1 MSLSLLSAIL
11 VGVGG
16 MAGALSR
23 HVVDQQIIG
32 KWSTVTVNVL
42 GSIALGFIVA
52 APVGDAAATLAGTGF
67 CGAFTTFSSFAVGV
81 AELLDVGDYRTAAR
95 YAFGT
100 LLAALVGVAI
110 GAAVGGI
117 LG

>member
-1 MSLSLLSAIL
+1 MTPSLLSAVL

-16 MAGALSR
+16 MAGAVSR
-23 HVVDQQIIG
+23 HTVDQRVVG

-42 GSIALGFIVA
+42 GSVALGFIVT

-81 AELLDVGDYRTAAR
+81 AELAEAGDYWTAAR

-117 LG
+117 VG

>member
-1 MSLSLLSAIL
+1 MTPSLLSAVL

-16 MAGALSR
+16 MGGAVAR
-23 HVVDQQIIG
+23 HTVDQRVVG

-42 GSIALGFIVA
+42 GSVALGFIVTA
-52 APVGDAAATLAGTGF
+52 SVGDAAATLAGTGF

-81 AELLDVGDYRTAAR
+81 AELAEAGDYDTAAR

-100 LLAALVGVAI
+100 LVAALVGVAI
-110 GAAVGGI
+110 GGAMGGLVG
-117 LG
+117 

>member
-1 MSLSLLSAIL
+1 MSLSLVSAVL

-16 MAGALSR
+16 TVGALSR
-23 HVVDQQIIG
+23 HLVDQQLVG

-42 GSIALGFIVA
+42 GSIALGFIVSV
-52 APVGDAAATLAGTGF
+52 PFGDAVAALAGTGF

-81 AELLDVGDYRTAAR
+81 AELLDAGDYRTAAR

-110 GAAVGGI
+110 GGVMGGLVG
-117 LG
+117 

>member
-1 MSLSLLSAIL
+1 MTPSLLSAVL

-16 MAGALSR
+16 MGGAVAR
-23 HVVDQQIIG
+23 HTVDQRVVG

-42 GSIALGFIVA
+42 GSVALGFIVTA
-52 APVGDAAATLAGTGF
+52 SVGDAAAKLAGTGF

-81 AELLDVGDYRTAAR
+81 AELAEAGDYDTAAR

-100 LLAALVGVAI
+100 LVAALVGVAI
-110 GAAVGGI
+110 GCVVGG
-117 LG
+117 LVG

>member
-1 MSLSLLSAIL
+1 MTLSGTSVVL

-16 MAGALSR
+16 MLGALSR
-23 HVVDQQIIG
+23 HIVDQRIVG
-32 KWSTVTVNVL
+32 KWSTFTVNVL
-42 GSIALGFIVA
+42 GSIALGFVVTA
-52 APVGDAAATLAGTGF
+52 SVGDATATLAGTGF

-110 GAAVGGI
+110 GGAIGGI
-117 LG
+117 VG

>member
-1 MSLSLLSAIL
+1 MSLSATTVVL
-11 VGVGG
+11 VGLGG
-16 MAGALSR
+16 MLGAVSR
-23 HVVDQQIIG
+23 HVVDQQIVG
-32 KWSTVTVNVL
+32 KWSTFTVNVL
-42 GSIALGFIVA
+42 GSIALGFVVT
-52 APVGDAAATLAGTGF
+52 APVAEPAATLAGTGF

-110 GAAVGGI
+110 GGAIGGVVG
-117 LG
+117 

>member
-1 MSLSLLSAIL
+1 MTLSFSSVVL

-16 MAGALSR
+16 MLGALSR
-23 HVVDQQIIG
+23 HVVDQQIVG
-32 KWSTVTVNVL
+32 KWSTFTVNVL
-42 GSIALGFIVA
+42 GSIALGFVVT
-52 APVGDAAATLAGTGF
+52 APVGDATATLAGTGF

-110 GAAVGGI
+110 GGAMGGI
-117 LG
+117 VG

>member
-1 MSLSLLSAIL
+1 MSLSLLSAVL

-16 MAGALSR
+16 MAGAVSR
-23 HVVDQQIIG
+23 HTVDQRVVG

-42 GSIALGFIVA
+42 GSVALGFLVTS
-52 APVGDAAATLAGTGF
+52 PVGDAAVALAGTGF

-81 AELLDVGDYRTAAR
+81 AELADAGDYDTAAR

-110 GAAVGGI
+110 GGVVGGTV
-117 LG
+117 G

>member
-1 MSLSLLSAIL
+1 MSLSLLPAVL

-16 MAGALSR
+16 MAGAVSR
-23 HVVDQQIIG
+23 HTVDQRIVG

-42 GSIALGFIVA
+42 GSVALGFLVS
-52 APVGDAAATLAGTGF
+52 APVGDAAVTLAGTGF

-81 AELLDVGDYRTAAR
+81 AELVDAGEYDTAAR

-100 LLAALVGVAI
+100 LVAALVGVAI
-110 GAAVGGI
+110 GGAVGGMV
-117 LG
+117 G

>member
-1 MSLSLLSAIL
+1 MTLSLLSAAL

-16 MAGALSR
+16 MAGAVAR
-23 HVVDQQIIG
+23 HTVDQRVVG

-42 GSIALGFIVA
+42 GSVALGFLVS

-81 AELLDVGDYRTAAR
+81 AELTDAGDYDTAAR

-100 LLAALVGVAI
+100 LVAALVGVAI
-110 GAAVGGI
+110 GGAVGG
-117 LG
+117 LVG

>member
-1 MSLSLLSAIL
+1 MTPATTAVL
-11 VGVGG
+11 VGLGG
-16 MAGALSR
+16 VFGATSR
-23 HVVDQQIIG
+23 HVIDQQIIG
-32 KWSTVTVNVL
+32 KWSTFTVNIL

-52 APVGDAAATLAGTGF
+52 APVGDAAATMAGTGF

-81 AELLDVGDYRTAAR
+81 AELLDAGEYLTAAW

-110 GAAVGGI
+110 GGVLAGVVG
-117 LG
+117 